1 MGLLSSS
8 KIGNSIPHIPN
19 RKERRKRAKEAG
31 LFKTKHKGA
40 WQHVN
45 NAAYEQRDE
54 AIHKLVHRANQKH
67 NLKKGSE
74 DAPKE

>member
-8 KIGNSIPHIPN
+8 KIGNEIPHIPN
-19 RKERRKRAKEAG
+19 RKERRRRAKQAG
-31 LFKTKHKGA
+31 LFKHKGG

-45 NAAYEQRDE
+45 NAAHQQRDE

-74 DAPKE
+74 EDATKD